1 MLETFKLI
9 FSAWDPFN
17 FDADPHPN
25 PGFALKKWIRI
36 RAISLNLLHFLT
48 KQNFQILSNFIRLF
62 LWKILMKHSEIF

>member
-17 FDADPHPN
+17 FDADPDPN

-36 RAISLNLLHFLT
+36 RAISLNLLHFFN
-48 KQNFQILSNFIRLF
+48 KAEF
-62 LWKILMKHSEIF
+62 LNIV